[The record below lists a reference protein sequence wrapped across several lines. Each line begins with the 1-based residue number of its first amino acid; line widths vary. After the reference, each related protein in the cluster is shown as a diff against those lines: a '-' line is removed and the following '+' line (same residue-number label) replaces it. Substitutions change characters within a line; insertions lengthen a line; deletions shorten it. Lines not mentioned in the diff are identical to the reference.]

1 MQYYY
6 KFSFKNFLHIPIGP
20 KVYFIYFI
28 ISIMGVWGITNA
40 LRLQSLDSLAHWIF
54 SLVHRFLVLGKT
66 FVGYFCLK
74 FNPKKNKIM
83 NRELVFLR
91 TFAFATVIGMVL
103 LTASAFRKTG
113 NYRFSEID
121 VERINIIEKDGTVKM
136 IITNVER
143 FPNGA
148 EIINDRPTNEDR
160 KKRSGMLFFNED
172 GIECGGFIYDGQKNE
187 NGHSAG
193 LSLTYDQ
200 YDGDQVMQ
208 LLTQDYRQGDQR
220 FVSSTL
226 SFNDRPAKESQLQ
239 SDEIMRELEELG
251 KKDPQ
256 AMEAKYKEYEEQGII
271 GAVRRVMLG
280 KSPGQQ
286 DGLFLF
292 DNKGKARAMFYV
304 DKENNAK
311 LDFYD
316 GKGKVIASFPEQT
329 K

>member
-1 MQYYY
+1 M
-6 KFSFKNFLHIPIGP
+6 
-20 KVYFIYFI
+20 
-28 ISIMGVWGITNA
+28 
-40 LRLQSLDSLAHWIF
+40 
-54 SLVHRFLVLGKT
+54 
-66 FVGYFCLK
+66 
-74 FNPKKNKIM
+74 NK
-83 NRELVFLR
+83 ELIFLR
-91 TFAFATVIGMVL
+91 ICAFATAIGMVL
-103 LTASAFRKTG
+103 LTASAFKKTG
-113 NYRFSEID
+113 NKRFDEID

-143 FPNGA
+143 FPNGTDV
-148 EIINDRPTNEDR
+148 INDRPTNEKR

-172 GIECGGFIYDGQKNE
+172 GIECGGFIYDGQARE

-208 LLTQDYRQGDQR
+208 LLTQDYQQGDKR

-226 SFNDRPAKESQLQ
+226 SFNDRPAKESQLKT
-239 SDEIMRELEELG
+239 DEIMKELDKLE
-251 KKDPQ
+251 KKDRK
-256 AMEAKYKEYEEQGII
+256 AMEAKYKEYEEQGLV
-271 GAVRRVMLG
+271 GGVRRVMLG

-292 DNKGKARAMFYV
+292 DDKGKARAMFYV

-316 GKGKVIASFPEQT
+316 GKGNVVASFPEQV